1 MKKIINLV
9 ILAVVFT
16 SVTAQKTINDANAEK
31 RNVTGF
37 HAIEVG
43 GGIDLYLSQGDEAVA
58 VSASEIKYRDKIKTE
73 VVNGVLKIRYEYEKG
88 LRINWTS
95 NKMQL
100 KAYVSVKQL
109 DKLNASGGSDV
120 RVEGSLKFAKLDLG
134 VSGGSDFMGKVEVTD
149 LKANASG
156 GSDIHISGSA
166 KTLDID
172 VSGGSDFKGFDLTV
186 ENCTVEASGG
196 SDVSVTATKEL
207 NVESSGGSDVYYKGA
222 AMIRHIK
229 SSGGGSVKKT
239 SK

>member
-9 ILAVVFT
+9 ILVAAFT
-16 SVTAQKTINDANAEK
+16 TVTAQKTINDANAEK
-31 RNVTGF
+31 RNVAGF

-95 NKMQL
+95 SKMRL
-100 KAYVSVKQL
+100 KAYVSVKEL

-120 RVEGSLKFAKLDLG
+120 RVEGSLTFTKLDLG
-134 VSGGSDFMGKVEVTD
+134 VSGGSDFWGNVTVTD

-156 GSDIHISGSA
+156 GSDIHISGAA

-222 AMIRHIK
+222 AMIRNIK

>member
-9 ILAVVFT
+9 ILAVAFT

-58 VSASEIKYRDKIKTE
+58 VSASETKYRDRITTE
-73 VVNGVLKIRYEYEKG
+73 VVNGVLKIRYKYEKG

-100 KAYVSVKQL
+100 KAYVSVRQL

-120 RVEGSLKFAKLDLG
+120 RVEGSLTFAKLDLG
-134 VSGGSDFMGKVEVTD
+134 VSGGSDFSGKVDVTD

-156 GSDIHISGSA
+156 GSDIHISGAA

-222 AMIRHIK
+222 ALIRNIK

>member
-9 ILAVVFT
+9 ILAATFT
-16 SVTAQKTINDANAEK
+16 IVTAQKTINDVNAEK
-31 RNVTGF
+31 RNVVGF

-58 VSASEIKYRDKIKTE
+58 VSASETKYRDRITTE

-95 NKMQL
+95 SKMQL
-100 KAYVSVKQL
+100 KAYVSVKEL

-120 RVEGSLKFAKLDLG
+120 RVEGSLTFTKLALG
-134 VSGGSDFMGKVEVTD
+134 VSGGSDFTGKVDVTD

-222 AMIRHIK
+222 AMIRNIK